1 MTLAGLGGQI
11 QIDAQGIQITS
22 LGRLTVRASTVFL
35 NGGVVM
41 LNGSDY
47 PIARAG
53 DFSNWNPPFVPLGTI
68 VTGATTVLTGGGC
81 GGGSS
86 AHGSSPPAAA
96 AAPIQVT
103 QSLPRRIGDYSLE
116 VSDSGITLA
125 GPGGRIVLDV
135 LGVLIESAGTVDFNA
150 ASTLALSG
158 AVITLNGSGCPIAR
172 AGDLLNGS
180 FVLGRSPT
188 VFTSCAG
195 WAGPPP

>member
-1 MTLAGLGGQI
+1 M
-11 QIDAQGIQITS
+11 
-22 LGRLTVRASTVFL
+22 
-35 NGGVVM
+35 
-41 LNGSDY
+41 
-47 PIARAG
+47 
-53 DFSNWNPPFVPLGTI
+53 
-68 VTGATTVLTGGGC
+68 
-81 GGGSS
+81 
-86 AHGSSPPAAA
+86 
-96 AAPIQVT
+96 T
-103 QSLPRRIGDYSLE
+103 QSLSRRIGDYSLE